1 LAIPDLGNDPPLSVD
16 GTVADLDRRR
26 ISVQWFS
33 GTILT
38 GLCGAALMGGAVF
51 AALDGETNF
60 ASSPEMFVES
70 LRMAT
75 ATGQTERSSLR
86 KADRLPTP
94 DEVVAA
100 REIIRVSTTSRY
112 GDREAVRVRPYTKV
126 LSNLSLSA
134 SEASANIPAFNP
146 QKLLAESAAAGK
158 GNSDQPS
165 AAPDAEV
172 SFIMRDLGSV
182 LPKAKVAVSV
192 PMNEVVMRVREAAHW
207 TGAIPTQ
214 YASADLSGAIP
225 MAYAV
230 ESAAGADPYA
240 GFEARIIPENV
251 TLLPKTANRVTG
263 GGANSDERVIIVK
276 KGDSVASIL
285 HDLAATDEEIKLISG
300 LFGERG
306 RKAGLREGQKVRVLL
321 APVAGSDRLQ
331 PVRVVIAGEI
341 ATEAIVALSDLGKY
355 VSVDVDSAETQVASQ
370 DNDEADDGTGVR
382 LYQSVY
388 ETALRNNIP
397 QPIIEEL
404 IRIYSYDV
412 DFQRKVQPGDSLEVV
427 YAGDEDGPSGKPE
440 VLFAQLN
447 VGGEA
452 KKLYRFQTGDDG
464 VVDYYDENGKSAKKF
479 LVRKPVVQG
488 IMRSGFGMRRHPIL
502 GYSKMHTGV
511 DWAAPHGTPIFAAGN
526 GIVEKEGWESGYG
539 KFILL
544 RHPNGYETAYG
555 HMTAFAKGLKKGKRV
570 RQGQVIGFVGSTGLS
585 TGAHVHY
592 EIRINGRFV
601 NPMRI
606 KLPRGRALSGRVL
619 ASFERERDRI
629 NAMLERPGSRVA
641 ARSGRWR

>member
-1 LAIPDLGNDPPLSVD
+1 MAIPDLGNDPPLSVD
-16 GTVADLDRRR
+16 GAAGELDRRR

-60 ASSPEMFVES
+60 ASSPEMFEER
-70 LRMAT
+70 LRMAIS
-75 ATGQTERSSLR
+75 QTERSTIR

-94 DEVVAA
+94 REVVAA
-100 REIIRVSTTSRY
+100 RQIIRVSTTSRY

-126 LSNLSLSA
+126 LSNLSLSVT
-134 SEASANIPAFNP
+134 EASANVPAFNP
-146 QKLLAESAAAGK
+146 QKLLAESAADGPGDEEA
-158 GNSDQPS
+158 PA

-172 SFIMRDLGSV
+172 SFVMRDLGTV
-182 LPKAKVAVSV
+182 LPKAKVAVSI
-192 PMNEVVMRVREAAHW
+192 PMDEVAMRVREAAHW
-207 TGAIPTQ
+207 TGAIPTR
-214 YASADLSGAIP
+214 YASADLTGAIP

-230 ESAAGADPYA
+230 EGGGSGADPYV

-251 TLLPKTANRVTG
+251 TLLPKTANWVTG
-263 GGANSDERVIIVK
+263 GSVNTDERVVIVK
-276 KGDSVASIL
+276 KGDSIASIL
-285 HDLAATDEEIKLISG
+285 RDLSATGEEIKLIAG

-306 RKAGLREGQKVRVLL
+306 RDSGLRDGQRVRVLL
-321 APVAGSDRLQ
+321 APAVGSNRLQ
-331 PVRVVIAGEI
+331 PVRVMIAGET

-355 VSVDVDSAETQVASQ
+355 VAVDVDSAETQVASQ
-370 DNDEADDGTGVR
+370 DDDNDDGSGVR

-388 ETALRNNIP
+388 ETALRNNVP
-397 QPIIEEL
+397 RAIIEEL

-412 DFQRKVQPGDSLEVV
+412 DFQRKAQPGDSLEVV

-452 KKLYRFQTGDDG
+452 KKLYRFQTSDDG
-464 VVDYYDENGKSAKKF
+464 VVDYYDESGKSAKKF

-502 GYSKMHTGV
+502 GYSKVHTGV
-511 DWAAPHGTPIFAAGN
+511 DWSAPHGTPIFAAGN

-555 HMTAFAKGLKKGKRV
+555 HMTAFAKNIKEGKQV

-601 NPMRI
+601 DPMRI
-606 KLPRGRALSGRVL
+606 KLPRGRALGGPAL

-629 NAMLERPGSRVA
+629 EAMVGRPAPRVA
-641 ARSGRWR
+641 AAGSSKRR